1 MVEPIIKRKKLS
13 TFFIIYYNNVD
24 YLAQQLD
31 SWMQLAE
38 RDKIQFLIVDD
49 GSANGNRAVDF
60 LKNQSSLQLDI
71 QVYEIDQDLVWNI
84 GGARNLGFWVAPTE
98 WVFLSDS
105 DILVRPNTMA
115 YVMKKLRDS

>member
-84 GGARNLGFWVAPTE
+84 GGAPKNLGFWVAPTK

-105 DILVRPNTMA
+105 DILVQPNTMA
-115 YVMKKLRDS
+115 YMS